1 MRLIFLLLAVATAAP
16 AFAQSVRPSSYVVAD
31 RMAIALAE
39 SSGDPAI
46 VGDLEITR
54 GGSIGLWQIN
64 LYWHP
69 EYSKEL
75 LLNPEANAAA
85 AYAIYANADHSF
97 SPWSTYASGSYR
109 RFLGVASEAC
119 A

>member
-1 MRLIFLLLAVATAAP
+1 MQLSASEIAQLARTAG
-16 AFAQSVRPSSYVVAD
+16 FAGSDLVTAV
-31 RMAIALAE
+31 AIALAE

-85 AYAIYANADHSF
+85 YAIYANADHSF

-109 RFLGVASEAC
+109 RFLEVASEAC

>member
-1 MRLIFLLLAVATAAP
+1 MQLSASEIAQLARTAG
-16 AFAQSVRPSSYVVAD
+16 FAGSDLVTAV
-31 RMAIALAE
+31 AIALAE

-64 LYWHP
+64 LRWHP

-109 RFLGVASEAC
+109 RFLEVASEAC

>member
-1 MRLIFLLLAVATAAP
+1 MQLSASEIAQLARTAG
-16 AFAQSVRPSSYVVAD
+16 FAGSDLVTAV
-31 RMAIALAE
+31 AIALAE

-64 LYWHP
+64 LRWHP

-85 AYAIYANADHSF
+85 AYAIYADADHSF

-109 RFLGVASEAC
+109 RFLEVASEAC

>member
-1 MRLIFLLLAVATAAP
+1 MQLSASEIAQLARTAG
-16 AFAQSVRPSSYVVAD
+16 FAGSDLVTAV
-31 RMAIALAE
+31 AIALAE

-64 LYWHP
+64 LCWHP

-75 LLNPEANAAA
+75 LLDPPANAAA
-85 AYAIYANADHSF
+85 AYAIYADADHSF

-109 RFLGVASEAC
+109 RFLEVASEAC

>member
-1 MRLIFLLLAVATAAP
+1 MQLSASEIAQLARTAG
-16 AFAQSVRPSSYVVAD
+16 FAGSDLVTAV
-31 RMAIALAE
+31 AIALAE

>member
-1 MRLIFLLLAVATAAP
+1 MQLSASEIAQLARTAG
-16 AFAQSVRPSSYVVAD
+16 FAGSDLVTAV
-31 RMAIALAE
+31 AIALAE
-39 SSGDPAI
+39 SSGDSAI

-109 RFLGVASEAC
+109 RFLEVASEAC

>member
-1 MRLIFLLLAVATAAP
+1 MQLSASEIAQLARTAG
-16 AFAQSVRPSSYVVAD
+16 FAGSDLVTAV
-31 RMAIALAE
+31 AIALAE

-97 SPWSTYASGSYR
+97 SPWST
-109 RFLGVASEAC
+109 
-119 A
+119 

>member
-1 MRLIFLLLAVATAAP
+1 MQLSASEIAQLARTAG
-16 AFAQSVRPSSYVVAD
+16 FAGSDLVTAV
-31 RMAIALAE
+31 AIALAE

-109 RFLGVASEAC
+109 RFLEVASEAC

>member
-1 MRLIFLLLAVATAAP
+1 MQLSASEIAQLARTAG
-16 AFAQSVRPSSYVVAD
+16 FAGSDLVTAV
-31 RMAIALAE
+31 AIALAE

-46 VGDLEITR
+46 VGDLVITR